1 MPIVQ
6 QDKRKQFN
14 IAIPKEI
21 AKLLELKKGDEL
33 KFFVDFSSGM
43 IALKK
48 VVNHERKKG
57 C

>member
-6 QDKRKQFN
+6 QNMREQFT

-48 VVNHERKKG
+48 VGGKN
-57 C
+57 

>member
-6 QDKRKQFN
+6 QNKRDQFD
-14 IAIPKEI
+14 ISIPKEI

-43 IALKK
+43 IGLKK
-48 VVNHERKKG
+48 VEK
-57 C
+57 